1 MEATHFIANKR
12 VSQEKGFAITLYKFV
27 ENQMGDM
34 RPQYLGPLG
43 WSFHLSQKDSDV
55 IKKLKPISEL
65 KSTTGDD
72 LENNTFCGNNIYAG

>member
-27 ENQMGDM
+27 EN
-34 RPQYLGPLG
+34 RPQYLGPMG
-43 WSFHLSQKDSDV
+43 WSFHRSQKDSDV

-65 KSTTGDD
+65 KSITGDD
-72 LENNTFCGNNIYAG
+72 LENKLFSEHNIYAG